1 VEGAA
6 LPLLHSNACINVNP
20 MIGFSIVIVISCPC
34 NELGSGAVISGTFAM
49 LVKLEMERC

>member
-6 LPLLHSNACINVNP
+6 LPLLHCNACINVNP

-34 NELGSGAVISGTFAM
+34 NELGSGAVISGSFAM
-49 LVKLEMERC
+49 LVKLDMERC